1 VAELA
6 SAALVAPV
14 QLTSEYQTGADA
26 GAHSHVDE
34 VASPPPG
41 AAPMFGQGGQVGVVL
56 DQALTP
62 EQLLELLSEW
72 DPTPAW

>member
-1 VAELA
+1 
-6 SAALVAPV
+6 
-14 QLTSEYQTGADA
+14 
-26 GAHSHVDE
+26 
-34 VASPPPG
+34 
-41 AAPMFGQGGQVGVVL
+41 MFGQGGQVGVVL